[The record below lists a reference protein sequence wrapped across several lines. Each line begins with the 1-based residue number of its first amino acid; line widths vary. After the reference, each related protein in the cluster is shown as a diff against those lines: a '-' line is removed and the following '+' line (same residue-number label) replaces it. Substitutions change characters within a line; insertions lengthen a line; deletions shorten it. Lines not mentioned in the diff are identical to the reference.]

1 MGFDSYIARQI
12 SNPSGRFA
20 PLVARLLNS
29 GNRALNLE
37 AIADLD
43 LRPGMRVLDIGFGGG
58 VSLPELAARVG
69 DHGMVAGIDLSA
81 AMVGR
86 ARGRFRQQLRAGRL
100 ELEQGSIESLPW
112 PDAAFDRA
120 LSVNTI
126 FYWPDTAFDRALSVN
141 TIFYWPDTAA
151 GLHEV
156 WRVLRPDGVLALAM
170 RSQRTVAPAHL
181 ERFGFKNVSA
191 AELERLLPAAG
202 FSGIV
207 MREVAG
213 GLEGGAVVAR
223 AVKRQAG
230 AER

>member
-1 MGFDSYIARQI
+1 MGLDSYIAKQI

-69 DHGMVAGIDLSA
+69 DHSMVAGIDLSA

-100 ELEQGSIESLPW
+100 ELEQGSIESMPW

-126 FYWPDTAFDRALSVN
+126 FYWPDTG
-141 TIFYWPDTAA
+141 A
-151 GLHEV
+151 GLREV

-191 AELERLLPAAG
+191 PDLERLLAAAG

-207 MREVAG
+207 LREVAG
-213 GLEGGAVVAR
+213 GLAGGAVVAR

>member
-126 FYWPDTAFDRALSVN
+126 FYWPDTA
-141 TIFYWPDTAA
+141 A

>member
-1 MGFDSYIARQI
+1 MGLDSYIARQI

-29 GNRALNLE
+29 GNRALNLQ

-58 VSLPELAARVG
+58 VSLPELAALVG
-69 DHGMVAGIDLSA
+69 DHGMVAGIDLSV

-86 ARGRFRQQLRAGRL
+86 ARGRFRQQLHAGRL
-100 ELEQGSIESLPW
+100 ELEQGSVESLPW
-112 PDAAFDRA
+112 PAAAFDRA

-126 FYWPDTAFDRALSVN
+126 FYWPD
-141 TIFYWPDTAA
+141 IAA
-151 GLHEV
+151 GLREV
-156 WRVLRPDGVLALAM
+156 WRVLRPDGVLALVM

-181 ERFGFKNVSA
+181 ERFGFKDVSA
-191 AELERLLPAAG
+191 ADLERLLAAAG

-207 MREVAG
+207 LREVAG
-213 GLEGGAVVAR
+213 GLAGSAVVAR
-223 AVKRQAG
+223 AVKRQPG

>member
-37 AIADLD
+37 AITDLD

-58 VSLPELAARVG
+58 VSLTELAARVG

-86 ARGRFRQQLRAGRL
+86 ARGRFQQQLRAGRL
-100 ELEQGSIESLPW
+100 ELEQGSIESMPW

-126 FYWPDTAFDRALSVN
+126 FYWPDTA
-141 TIFYWPDTAA
+141 A
-151 GLHEV
+151 GLREV
-156 WRVLRPDGVLALAM
+156 WRVLRQDGVLALAM
-170 RSQRTVAPAHL
+170 RSQRTVAPAQL

-191 AELERLLPAAG
+191 ADLERLLAAAG
-202 FSGIV
+202 FAGIV
-207 MREVAG
+207 LREVAG

-223 AVKRQAG
+223 AVKLQAG

>member
-1 MGFDSYIARQI
+1 MGFDSYLARQI
-12 SNPSGRFA
+12 SNPGGRFA

-37 AIADLD
+37 AIAVLD
-43 LRPGMRVLDIGFGGG
+43 PRPGMRVLDVGFGGG

-69 DHGMVAGIDLSA
+69 DDGVVAGIDLSA

-86 ARGRFRQQLRAGRL
+86 ARARFRRLLGTGRL
-100 ELEQGSIESLPW
+100 ELEQGSIESMPW

-126 FYWPDTAFDRALSVN
+126 FYWPDTA
-141 TIFYWPDTAA
+141 A
-151 GLHEV
+151 GLREV

-170 RSQRTVAPAHL
+170 RSQQAVARAQI

-191 AELERLLPAAG
+191 AELERLLAAGG
-202 FSGIV
+202 FSGITL
-207 MREVAG
+207 REVAG
-213 GLEGGAVVAR
+213 GLKGGAVVAR
-223 AVKRQAG
+223 AVKQQAE

>member
-1 MGFDSYIARQI
+1 MGLDSYIARQI

-20 PLVARLLNS
+20 PLVARLLNA

-69 DHGMVAGIDLSA
+69 GHGMVAGIDLSA

-86 ARGRFRQQLRAGRL
+86 ARERFRQQLRAGTL
-100 ELEQGSIESLPW
+100 EVVQGSIESLPW
-112 PDAAFDRA
+112 PDAAFDR
-120 LSVNTI
+120 S
-126 FYWPDTAFDRALSVN
+126 LSVN

-151 GLHEV
+151 GLREV
-156 WRVLRPDGVLALAM
+156 WRVLRPDGVLVLAL
-170 RSQRTVAPAHL
+170 RSQRAVAPAHL
-181 ERFGFKNVSA
+181 ERFGFKDVGA
-191 AELERLLPAAG
+191 GELDRLLAAAG

-207 MREVAG
+207 LREVAG
-213 GLEGGAVVAR
+213 GLGGGAVVAR
-223 AVKRQAG
+223 AVKQQAW

>member
-20 PLVARLLNS
+20 PLVARLLNV
-29 GNRALNLE
+29 GNRALNVE
-37 AIADLD
+37 AIAVLD

-69 DHGMVAGIDLSA
+69 DHGTVAGIDLSA

-86 ARGRFRQQLRAGRL
+86 ARRRFHQQLRAGRL
-100 ELEQGSIESLPW
+100 ELEQGSIASLPW
-112 PDAAFDRA
+112 PDSAFDRA

-126 FYWPDTAFDRALSVN
+126 FYWPDA
-141 TIFYWPDTAA
+141 AA
-151 GLHEV
+151 GLREV

-170 RSQRTVAPAHL
+170 RSQRTVAPAQL
-181 ERFGFKNVSA
+181 ERFGFKNLSA
-191 AELERLLPAAG
+191 AELQRLLAAAG

-207 MREVAG
+207 LREVAG

-223 AVKRQAG
+223 AVKQPLAYRVTS
-230 AER
+230 